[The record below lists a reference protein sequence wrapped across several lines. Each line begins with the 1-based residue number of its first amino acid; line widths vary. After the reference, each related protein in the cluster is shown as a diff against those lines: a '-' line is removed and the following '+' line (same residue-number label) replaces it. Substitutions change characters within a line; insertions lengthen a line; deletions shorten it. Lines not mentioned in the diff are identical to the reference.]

1 MADGLKESHEWKV
14 GETQS
19 PILQTRPTFR
29 IRQGCGAVLHTQLT
43 SEPFMQYLQ
52 IFALLLVGALLVS
65 CAQQNQ
71 TEAPIKTAI
80 VNTTVIDRVNGVRHN
95 QTIVFEGDEI
105 LGIKPSG
112 NDIEAD
118 NRIDG
123 TGKFVIP
130 GLWDM
135 HVHLTTTDLFEGSML
150 PLLLSYGVT
159 SVRDTGG
166 LLEDLLPLIQGSE
179 QGEYPGQRIFYSGP
193 LLDGEFVV
201 YDGSSLFRP
210 TTGTANTVPEKAA
223 ETVAE
228 LKKNGVNFIKVY
240 EMVQPEVFDA
250 LVTAAEKEGL
260 PVAAHV
266 PLSTRASQIGPRL
279 DSMEHLRNI
288 LLDCTSNAEH
298 LLELRHEMLKNE
310 EELLGG
316 DLRFSIHR
324 EQRIMALES
333 LDDAQCDQT
342 VSALAGT
349 IQVPTLSLGNRGGG
363 IADRQDW
370 LEAVSRLPEPARSVW
385 LDMGSLESRNTESY
399 RNAYDAAQ
407 KELVERMH
415 DAGVVFGAGTDIPI
429 PPSVPGHSLHLE
441 LEALVAAGLSPLDAI
456 GAATLTPAKFFSI
469 EHEMGSI
476 DAGKKADMLILS
488 QNPLDDIGNT
498 QTIDSIIIQG
508 RHLVESDIA
517 KLADQSREGS
527 LMLDALSLVYKG
539 ATAMGF
545 SLF

>member
-1 MADGLKESHEWKV
+1 
-14 GETQS
+14 
-19 PILQTRPTFR
+19 
-29 IRQGCGAVLHTQLT
+29 
-43 SEPFMQYLQ
+43 
-52 IFALLLVGALLVS
+52 
-65 CAQQNQ
+65 
-71 TEAPIKTAI
+71 
-80 VNTTVIDRVNGVRHN
+80 
-95 QTIVFEGDEI
+95 
-105 LGIKPSG
+105 
-112 NDIEAD
+112 
-118 NRIDG
+118 
-123 TGKFVIP
+123 
-130 GLWDM
+130 
-135 HVHLTTTDLFEGSML
+135 
-150 PLLLSYGVT
+150 
-159 SVRDTGG
+159 
-166 LLEDLLPLIQGSE
+166 
-179 QGEYPGQRIFYSGP
+179 
-193 LLDGEFVV
+193 
-201 YDGSSLFRP
+201 
-210 TTGTANTVPEKAA
+210 
-223 ETVAE
+223 
-228 LKKNGVNFIKVY
+228 
-240 EMVQPEVFDA
+240 
-250 LVTAAEKEGL
+250 
-260 PVAAHV
+260 
-266 PLSTRASQIGPRL
+266 
-279 DSMEHLRNI
+279 
-288 LLDCTSNAEH
+288 
-298 LLELRHEMLKNE
+298 MLKNE

-349 IQVPTLSLGNRGGG
+349 IQVPTLSLGNRDGR

-399 RNAYDAAQ
+399 RNAYNNAQ